1 MSDWDA
7 LDGELDLWQRAG
19 SVATFWWRDD
29 DADAV
34 SPELSRLLRLSED
47 HGVPLSLAVIPATA
61 EPSLLQGVAPGMGPA
76 VLQHG
81 FAHAN
86 HAPPDEKRAEYG
98 DHRPA
103 DVMGAE
109 ILRGVTRLRALFN
122 QRFLPL
128 FVPPWN
134 RIAPEMVARLPSLGM
149 VGLSAYGPRSSASPA
164 SGLRQV
170 NTHADL
176 IDWRGQRG
184 FKGTARV
191 VAEIAAHLCA
201 RRSLKVDA
209 NEPSGI
215 LSHHRVHDP
224 DCWKFLD
231 QLFSRTSRRE
241 NVRWLNALE
250 ALDS

>member
-7 LDGELDLWQRAG
+7 LDAELDLWQRAG
-19 SVATFWWRDD
+19 SVATLWWRDD
-29 DADAV
+29 DAKAA
-34 SPELSRLLRLSED
+34 SPALSRLLQMSRE
-47 HGVPLSLAVIPATA
+47 HRVPLSLAVIPATA
-61 EPSLLQGVAPGMGPA
+61 ESSLLQDVATDVGLT

-81 FAHAN
+81 FAHVN
-86 HAPPDEKRAEYG
+86 HAPRDEKSAEYG

-109 ILRGVTRLRALFN
+109 ILGGATRLRAAFGE
-122 QRFLPL
+122 RFLPL

-134 RIAPEMVARLPSLGM
+134 RIAPGLVATLPSLGI
-149 VGLSAYGPRSSASPA
+149 VGLSTYGPRPSASPA

-176 IDWRGQRG
+176 IDWRGERG
-184 FKGTARV
+184 FKSTARV
-191 VAEIAAHLCA
+191 VAEIAAHLRA
-201 RRSLKVDA
+201 RRGLKVDG

-215 LSHHRVHDP
+215 LSHHRVHDE
-224 DCWKFLD
+224 DCWRFLD

-241 NVRWLNALE
+241 NVRWLSALE
-250 ALDS
+250 ALGS

>member
-7 LDGELDLWQRAG
+7 LDAELDLWQRAG

-29 DADAV
+29 DAGAA
-34 SPELSRLLRLSED
+34 SPALSRLLRLSQE

-61 EPSLLQGVAPGMGPA
+61 EPSLLQDVAPDSGPA

-86 HAPPDEKRAEYG
+86 HAPPDEKSAEYG
-98 DHRPA
+98 DHRPV
-103 DVMGAE
+103 DIMQAE
-109 ILRGVTRLRALFN
+109 IHRGAARLRALFD

-134 RIAPEMVARLPSLGM
+134 RIAPGLAAGLPSLGM
-149 VGLSAYGPRSSASPA
+149 VGLSAYGPRPSASPV

-184 FKGTARV
+184 FKGIAHV
-191 VAEIAAHLCA
+191 VADIAAHLCA

-215 LSHHRVHDP
+215 LSHHQDHDEN
-224 DCWKFLD
+224 CWRFLD

-241 NVRWLNALE
+241 NVRWLSALE